1 MESESH
7 VFGPVP
13 SRRLGRSLGVDI
25 IPFKTCTYDC
35 VYCQLGCTTDKT
47 ACRREYTPLD
57 GILAEL
63 KDKLSTQPDYITMS
77 GSGEPTLHSRLGE
90 AIERIKAMTDI
101 PVAVLT
107 NGSLLWDADVR
118 AALAPAD
125 LVVPSLDAG
134 SPSVFQKIN
143 RPHKQIEFERMV
155 DGLIEFGRTRRCECR
170 LEVLLL
176 EGINATTADVADIAA
191 IAQRIRPDRVEL
203 NTVVRPPAEDCTA
216 VEPGKLLELAAMF
229 DPPAEAI
236 GAFRAVHQQ
245 QAFTAER
252 EAVLTLLQRRPC
264 SLDDIAAGLGIHR
277 NEAAKHVGELLAQEL
292 VEMIRTGDTVYY
304 RPVEK

>member
-1 MESESH
+1 
-7 VFGPVP
+7 
-13 SRRLGRSLGVDI
+13 
-25 IPFKTCTYDC
+25 
-35 VYCQLGCTTDKT
+35 VYCQLGRTTDKT
-47 ACRREYTPLD
+47 AGRREYTPLD

-63 KDKLSTQPDYITMS
+63 KNKLSTQPDYITMS

-90 AIERIKAMTDI
+90 AIERIKAMTEI

-134 SPSVFQKIN
+134 SAVVFEKIN
-143 RPHKQIEFERMV
+143 RPHKQIDFERMV
-155 DGLIEFGRTRRCECR
+155 DGLIEFGRTRRNECR
-170 LEVLLL
+170 LEVFLL
-176 EGINATTADVADIAA
+176 EGINAATADVADIAA

-203 NTVVRPPAEDCTA
+203 NTVVRPPAETCTA
-216 VEPGKLLELAAMF
+216 VEPGKLLEFAAMFDPPAETCTAVEPGKLLEFAAMF

-252 EAVLTLLQRRPC
+252 EAVLIMLQRRPC
-264 SLDDIAAGLGIHR
+264 SLDDIAAGLAIHR